1 MVSFNRIFALVFLSF
16 ILTACGGDDGD
27 GPVCP
32 NNVPCELINDN
43 AAPTAAVT
51 YEVSLSVT
59 DAEGNEISSI
69 SSVNPGKLVAN
80 VSGITESV
88 IVSFESTLGEL
99 PIATA
104 VTDDEGNASVVI
116 YAGSELGAGSV
127 TASLVS
133 GEQDTAIIVIGATNL
148 EMGSGDPLQSGVAEV
163 STSSLSAGGT
173 ASVSVMIVDE
183 QGEPFKEAIDVF
195 FSSGCSLLS
204 TPLADISSPVMLVK
218 GVATSTYLA
227 KGCVG
232 DDVINISANA
242 GGINLFATGSINV
255 LAAEKGSIVF
265 VSATPSNIGILGS
278 GRDESSTVMFK
289 VLDTNG
295 NPVSNAVVNFEL
307 NTEVGGLKIQPE
319 TASTNGSGIVQTIVT
334 SGTVATPV
342 RVTASI
348 ANTNPLLSSQSSTLV
363 VSTGIPDQDSFSLS
377 AEILNAEGWSY
388 DGEQVQI
395 TARLADAFNNLAP
408 DGTAVAFV
416 TEGGSIGPSCFT
428 MSGECSVTWT
438 SQNPRPENGRATI
451 TATAIGEESF
461 PDSNGNGRF
470 DADEMT
476 AFLATDVAGRSND
489 MDEAFNDYN
498 EDGIFNVGGLE
509 ELIDFD
515 GDGVFTPRDGL
526 YNGVLCSD
534 PVHSGCA
541 DGVSDSK
548 SINVRGSLVLIMSG
562 SSAFG
567 SDITV
572 LDSANDNGDKVL
584 DLYGKETGQ
593 VSLIIK
599 DLNGQQM
606 PAGTKVEF
614 SSTAGSVVSKS
625 SFVWPSTNEPGG
637 LSFGVLV
644 KGEDTPNTGALLI
657 EVQTPNGVD
666 TLVTTIP
673 ITIH

>member
-1 MVSFNRIFALVFLSF
+1 MVPFSRIFALVFLSF
-16 ILTACGGDDGD
+16 ILAACGGDDGD

-32 NNVPCELINDN
+32 SNVPCELINDN
-43 AAPTAAVT
+43 AAPTAAVI
-51 YEVSLSVT
+51 YEVSLTIT

-80 VSGITESV
+80 VSGITEPT
-88 IVSFESTLGEL
+88 IVSFASTLGEL
-99 PIATA
+99 PITTA
-104 VTDDEGNASVVI
+104 VTDSDGNASVVI
-116 YAGSELGAGSV
+116 YAGNELGASSV

-133 GEQDTAIIVIGATNL
+133 GEQDMAILVIGATNL

-163 STSSLSAGGT
+163 STASLSAGGT

-183 QGEPFKEAIDVF
+183 QGQPFNEAIDVF

-204 TPLADISSPVMLVK
+204 TPLAEVSSPVMLVK

-232 DDVINISANA
+232 DDTINISANA

-265 VSATPSNIGILGS
+265 VSATPSDIGILGS
-278 GRDESSTVMFK
+278 GRDESSTVLFK

-295 NPVSNAVVNFEL
+295 NPVSNAAVSFAL
-307 NTEVGGLKIQPE
+307 NTQVGGLKIQPT

-348 ANTNPLLSSQSSTLV
+348 DNSNPLLSSQSSTLV

-388 DGEQVQI
+388 DGEQVKI

-416 TEGGSIGPSCFT
+416 TEGGAIGSSCFT
-428 MSGECSVTWT
+428 ANGECSVTWS
-438 SQNPRPENGRATI
+438 SQNPRPLNGRATI

-470 DADEMT
+470 DAAEMA

-498 EDGIFNVGGLE
+498 EDGSFNEDGLE
-509 ELIDFD
+509 ELIDFN
-515 GDGVFTPRDGL
+515 GDGAFTARDGI

-548 SINVRGSLVLIMSG
+548 SINVRDSLVLIMSG
-562 SSAFG
+562 STAFG
-567 SDITV
+567 SDLTV
-572 LDSANDNGDKVL
+572 VDSSNDNGDSVL

-599 DLNGQQM
+599 DINGQQM
-606 PAGTKVEF
+606 PAGTKVEI
-614 SSTAGSVVSKS
+614 SATAGTVVSKS
-625 SFVWPSTNEPGG
+625 SFVWPSTNAPGG
-637 LSFGVLV
+637 LGFGILV
-644 KGEDTPNTGALLI
+644 KGEDTANTGALLI

>member
-1 MVSFNRIFALVFLSF
+1 MVPFNKIFALVFLSF

-43 AAPTAAVT
+43 AAPTAAVI
-51 YEVSLSVT
+51 YEVSLTVT

-69 SSVNPGKLVAN
+69 SSINPGKLVAN

-88 IVSFESTLGEL
+88 IVTFGSTLGEL
-99 PIATA
+99 PITTA

-116 YAGSELGAGSV
+116 YAGSELGAGTV

-148 EMGSGDPLQSGVAEV
+148 EIGSGDPLQPGVAEV

-183 QGEPFKEAIDVF
+183 QGQPFKEAIDVF

-204 TPLADISSPVMLVK
+204 TPLAEMSSPVMLVN

-232 DDVINISANA
+232 DDTINISANA
-242 GGINLFATGSINV
+242 GGINLFATGSISV
-255 LAAEKGSIVF
+255 LAAERGSIVF

-278 GRDESSTVMFK
+278 GRGESSTVLFK

-295 NPVSNAVVNFEL
+295 NPVSNASVNFAL
-307 NTEVGGLKIQPE
+307 NTEVGGLKIQP
-319 TASTNGSGIVQTIVT
+319 TQASTNGSGIVQTIVT

-342 RVTASI
+342 RVTATIDSS
-348 ANTNPLLSSQSSTLV
+348 NPLLSSQSSTLV
-363 VSTGIPDQDSFSLS
+363 VSTGIPDQNSFSLS

-388 DGEQVQI
+388 DGEQVQV

-408 DGTAVAFV
+408 DGTAVSFV
-416 TEGGSIGPSCFT
+416 TEGGAIGPSCFT
-428 MSGECSVTWT
+428 ESGECSVTWT
-438 SQNPRPENGRATI
+438 SQNPRPLNGRATI

-470 DADEMT
+470 DATEMT
-476 AFLATDVAGRSND
+476 AFLAQDVAGRSND

-498 EDGIFNVGGLE
+498 EDGIFNEDGLE
-509 ELIDFD
+509 ELIDFN
-515 GDGVFTPRDGL
+515 GDGAFTVRDQL

-541 DGVSDSK
+541 DGVSNSK

-562 SSAFG
+562 STAYG

-572 LDSANDNGDKVL
+572 LDSANDNGDGVL

-599 DLNGQQM
+599 DINAQQM
-606 PAGTKVEF
+606 PAGTKV
-614 SSTAGSVVSKS
+614 SISATAGTVVSKS
-625 SFVWPSTNEPGG
+625 SYIWPSTNASGG
-637 LSFGVLV
+637 LSFGILV
-644 KGEDTPNTGALLI
+644 KGEDTANSGALLI

>member
-1 MVSFNRIFALVFLSF
+1 MVSFNRIIALVFLSF
-16 ILTACGGDDGD
+16 VLTACGGDDGD

-43 AAPTAAVT
+43 AAPTATVT

-80 VSGITESV
+80 VSGITEPV
-88 IVSFESTLGEL
+88 IVTFGSTLGEL
-99 PIATA
+99 PITTA

-163 STSSLSAGGT
+163 STDSLSAGGT

-183 QGEPFKEAIDVF
+183 QGQPFMEAIDVF

-204 TPLADISSPVMLVK
+204 TPLAEMSSPVMLVK

-232 DDVINISANA
+232 DDTINISANA

-265 VSATPSNIGILGS
+265 VSATPTNIGILGS
-278 GRDESSTVMFK
+278 GRDESSTVLFK

-295 NPVSNAVVNFEL
+295 NPVSNAAVNFAL
-307 NTEVGGLKIQPE
+307 NTEVGGLKIQP
-319 TASTNGSGIVQTIVT
+319 TQASTNGSGIVQTIVT

-342 RVTASI
+342 RVTATIDSSD
-348 ANTNPLLSSQSSTLV
+348 PLLSSQSSTLV
-363 VSTGIPDQDSFSLS
+363 VSTGIPDQNSFSLS
-377 AEILNAEGWSY
+377 AEILNPEGWSY
-388 DGEQVQI
+388 DGEQVKI

-408 DGTAVAFV
+408 DGTAVSFV
-416 TEGGSIGPSCFT
+416 TEGGAIGSSCFT
-428 MSGECSVTWT
+428 ENGECSVTWT
-438 SQNPRPENGRATI
+438 SQHPRPLNGRATV

-470 DADEMT
+470 DAAEMT
-476 AFLATDVAGRSND
+476 AFLAQDVAGRSND

-498 EDGIFNVGGLE
+498 EDGVFNEDGLE
-509 ELIDFD
+509 ELIDFN
-515 GDGVFTPRDGL
+515 GDGAFTARDQL
-526 YNGVLCSD
+526 YNGVLCSE
-534 PVHSGCA
+534 PAHSGCA
-541 DGVSDSK
+541 DGISNSK

-562 SSAFG
+562 STAYG
-567 SDITV
+567 SDIIV
-572 LDSANDNGDKVL
+572 IDSSSDNGDGVL

-593 VSLIIK
+593 VSLTIK
-599 DLNGQQM
+599 DLNDQQM
-606 PAGTKVEF
+606 PAGTKVNI
-614 SSTAGSVVSKS
+614 SATAGTVVSKS
-625 SFVWPSTNEPGG
+625 SFVWPSTNAPGG
-637 LSFGVLV
+637 LSFGILV
-644 KGEDTPNTGALLI
+644 KGEDAVNSGALLI
-657 EVQTPNGVD
+657 EVETPNGVD
-666 TLVTTIP
+666 TLVATIP
-673 ITIH
+673 INTH